1 MYNSFASL
9 DECYSLGNFDISNNG
24 RLIRITSIEKQLFKD
39 EICKI
44 FLKGKSKDNF
54 NDFVCT
60 DFRLEEKVRKILK
73 LYCYTKE
80 IMNNDNLKMQLKS
93 IDK

>member
-9 DECYSLGNFDISNNG
+9 DKCYSLGNFNVSEIG
-24 RLIRITSIEKQLFKD
+24 RLIKITSIEKQLFTD

-60 DFRLEEKVRKILK
+60 DFRLEEKVRNILK
-73 LYCYTKE
+73 LYILHKGNHE
-80 IMNNDNLKMQLKS
+80 
-93 IDK
+93 

>member
-1 MYNSFASL
+1 MYNSFVSL
-9 DECYSLGNFDISNNG
+9 DKCYSLGNFDISNYG
-24 RLIRITSIEKQLFKD
+24 RLIRITSIEKQLFTD

-80 IMNNDNLKMQLKS
+80 IMNNDNLKCS
-93 IDK
+93 